1 MRLAQGLPCSI
12 RALNKKPPDYEH
24 IMNIKKFSQQGAA
37 LTLLGFLVLPFAA
50 GSESLPVGHFEPVS
64 TYHVSGAVATIVD
77 TLPDGNTLVYT
88 DPEAQEVGFVDIS
101 DPAAPVEIGTFSV
114 SGEPTSVAVT
124 KDGLWALVTVHGPPD
139 HLVVIDLC
147 DLNDL
152 TRAQETI
159 IPLGGQPDSV
169 AVSPDGH
176 FAAVAIENERNENV
190 RGGKMPQS
198 PPGFLTIVDTVG
210 APSVWMTRDV
220 DLRKLSDRFPKDP
233 EPEFVDINANNR
245 AAVTLQENNHVVI
258 VDLPSGTVVRD
269 WTAGTTSHLAD
280 LEDGGQIVFDDRLR
294 DARREPDAIVWT
306 RHNNLLTANEGDYDL
321 DLGPGEF
328 VGGRNFSIFT
338 RAGDIVFDG
347 GVQLERRIAQ
357 AGRYDDTRSDDQGCE
372 IEGAEVARYGG
383 RDFAF
388 LGAERCDSVAVYRI
402 DDQSAPDFIQILPT
416 GSRPGSRP
424 EGLLAIPDRSLFV
437 SANEGDGTISIFRG
451 QP

>member
-1 MRLAQGLPCSI
+1 
-12 RALNKKPPDYEH
+12 
-24 IMNIKKFSQQGAA
+24 MNIKKFSQQGAA
-37 LTLLGFLVLPFAA
+37 LTLLGFLVLPFVA
-50 GSESLPVGHFEPVS
+50 GSESPPVGHFEPVS
-64 TYHVSGAVATIVD
+64 TYHVSGAVAEIVD

-88 DPEAQEVGFVDIS
+88 DSEAHEVGFVDIS
-101 DPAAPVEIGTFSV
+101 NPAKPKEISKFTV

-124 KDGLWALVTVHGPPD
+124 KDGLWALVAVHGTPD
-139 HLVVIDLC
+139 HLVVIDLS
-147 DLNDL
+147 DR
-152 TRAQETI
+152 TEEMVIT
-159 IPLGGQPDSV
+159 LGGQPDSV

-176 FAAVAIENERNENV
+176 FAAVAIENERNEDVN
-190 RGGKMPQS
+190 GGAMPQS

-210 APSVWMTRDV
+210 APCEWTTRDV
-220 DLRKLSDRFPKDP
+220 VLEGFSDRFPTDP
-233 EPEFVDINANNR
+233 EPEFVDINANNQ

-269 WTAGTTSHLAD
+269 WPTGTTSHLAD
-280 LEDGGQIVFDDRLR
+280 LEDDGQIVFDDHLR

-306 RHNNLLTANEGDYDL
+306 RHDNLLTANEGDYDL

-347 GVQLERRIAQ
+347 GVQLERKIAQ
-357 AGRYDDTRSDDQGCE
+357 AGRYDDTRSDDKGCE

-388 LGAERCDSVAVYRI
+388 LGAERCASVAVYRI

-416 GSRPGSRP
+416 GSRP

-437 SANEGDGTISIFRG
+437 SANEGDGTISIFQG
-451 QP
+451 QQ

>member
-1 MRLAQGLPCSI
+1 MS
-12 RALNKKPPDYEH
+12 
-24 IMNIKKFSQQGAA
+24 IKKFPQQGAA

-50 GSESLPVGHFEPVS
+50 GSKSPPVGHFEPVS

-88 DPEAQEVGFVDIS
+88 DSEAQEVGFVDIS
-101 DPAAPVEIGTFSV
+101 NPAKPEEISKFTV

-124 KDGLWALVTVHGPPD
+124 KTKDGLWALITVHGTPD
-139 HLVVIDLC
+139 RLVVIDLS
-147 DLNDL
+147 DLDDP
-152 TRAQETI
+152 TQEAEI
-159 IPLGGQPDSV
+159 LLGGQPDSV

-176 FAAVAIENERNENV
+176 FAAVAIENERDEDVN
-190 RGGKMPQS
+190 GGKMPQP

-210 APSVWMTRDV
+210 APSEWTTRDV
-220 DLRKLSDRFPKDP
+220 ALVKLADRFPKDP

-269 WTAGTTSHLAD
+269 WPAGTTSHLAD
-280 LEDGGQIVFDDRLR
+280 LEDDGQIVFDERLR

-357 AGRYDDTRSDDQGCE
+357 AGRYDDTRSDDKGCE

-388 LGAERCDSVAVYRI
+388 LGAERCDSVAVYCI

-416 GSRPGSRP
+416 GSRP

-437 SANEGDGTISIFRG
+437 SANEGDGTISIFQG
-451 QP
+451 QQ

>member
-1 MRLAQGLPCSI
+1 MTSPYALERYFTAHRLP
-12 RALNKKPPDYEH
+12 
-24 IMNIKKFSQQGAA
+24 
-37 LTLLGFLVLPFAA
+37 LLGA
-50 GSESLPVGHFEPVS
+50 
-64 TYHVSGAVATIVD
+64 IVCA
-77 TLPDGNTLVYT
+77 LALAIPPAWGEEFHKPDGRQVFQHIATFPDPEETQNATEIAEIVSASEDGSLLIYT
-88 DPEAQEVGFVDIS
+88 DSMTGNLGFVDIV
-101 DPAAPVEIGTFSV
+101 DPRDPKAGGVLGM
-114 SGEPTSVAVT
+114 SGAPTSVAVA
-124 KDGLWALVTVHGPPD
+124 GPYALAAVNTSESFLDPSGE
-139 HLVVIDLC
+139 LVVVDIESRSIVRRID
-147 DLNDL
+147 
-152 TRAQETI
+152 
-159 IPLGGQPDSV
+159 LGGQPDSV

-176 FAAVAIENERNENV
+176 FAAVAIENRRDEDVN
-190 RGGKMPQS
+190 GGAMPQS

-210 APSVWMTRDV
+210 TPSAWTTRDV
-220 DLRKLSDRFPKDP
+220 VLVGFSDRFPTDP

-269 WTAGTTSHLAD
+269 WPTGTTSHLAD
-280 LEDGGQIVFDDRLR
+280 LEDDGQIVFDDRLR

-357 AGRYDDTRSDDQGCE
+357 AGRYDDTRSDDKGCE
-372 IEGAEVARYGG
+372 IEGAEVARYDG

-388 LGAERCDSVAVYRI
+388 LGAERCASVAVYRI
-402 DDQSAPDFIQILPT
+402 DDQSAPDFIQILILPT
-416 GSRPGSRP
+416 DSRP

-437 SANEGDGTISIFRG
+437 SANEGDGTISIFQR
-451 QP
+451 QQ